1 VTLVAHDLSH
11 VVHTQAVTPRVKRLH
26 LRAMARTGSQ
36 PRLVQKS
43 RAWIALLVTSVTTL
57 LILAATLT
65 PGDPR
70 LLEPTSIVCLVCGS
84 RGLVDVLL
92 NVGLFVPFG
101 AARRLDGAGARRTAV
116 SALLLSFAVEAT
128 QYALLVGRDASLSDL
143 LTNTG
148 GALIGWTLV
157 ARAPQWLAPSPSLAP
172 RLATAW
178 WLIWLGTLGVGAWGL
193 QPDPTPPTDAVAM
206 VLPPVGRFRAFEGI
220 VREPRLAGTV
230 ASPALAGSALHDA
243 LAAPVLEM
251 SARARPAYPPGLT
264 RPIVFAFGRDG
275 RELALLAQRGR
286 ALRFMTRTNAAR
298 VRLQNLE
305 VALPG
310 AFPRAPGGDA
320 RRAPEV
326 YVAGRRTPTHVE
338 LEATGRAG
346 TRRLAVPLSPNLAWT
361 FVAPFDIR
369 YDRRGPLRTALWL
382 GGWLLPLGYWAGR
395 AGRGPGG
402 AALLGAAIVLPML
415 AVPALAG
422 FGLVPRWEW
431 IAAVL
436 GASLGWAAGVASRHA
451 ETRRAA
457 ATCRAPAPRPDYA
470 S

>member
-1 VTLVAHDLSH
+1 
-11 VVHTQAVTPRVKRLH
+11 
-26 LRAMARTGSQ
+26 MARTGSH

-43 RAWIALLVTSVTTL
+43 RARIAILVTSVTTV

-70 LLEPTSIVCLVCGS
+70 LLEPTSIFCLVCGS

-92 NVGLFVPFG
+92 NLGLFVPFG
-101 AARRLDGAGARRTAV
+101 AARRLAGTGARRTAV
-116 SALLLSFAVEAT
+116 SALLLSLAVEAT

-148 GALIGWTLV
+148 GALIGWALL

-193 QPDPTPPTDAVAM
+193 QPDPAPPTDAVAM
-206 VLPPVGRFRAFEGI
+206 LLPPSGRYRAFEGI

-230 ASPALAGSALHDA
+230 ASPVLAGSALRDA

-251 SARARPAYPPGLT
+251 SAWVRPAYPPGLT
-264 RPIVFAFGRDG
+264 RPIVFAFGREDH
-275 RELALLAQRGR
+275 ELALLAQRR
-286 ALRFMTRTNAAR
+286 RELRFVTRTNAAR
-298 VRLQNLE
+298 IRLQNLE

-310 AFPRAPGGDA
+310 AFPRAPGGDP

-326 YVAGRRTPTHVE
+326 HVAGRRTPTHVE
-338 LEATGRAG
+338 LDATGPAG
-346 TRRLAVPLSPNLAWT
+346 TRRLVVPLSPNLTWT
-361 FVAPFDIR
+361 FVAPFDLR

-395 AGRGPGG
+395 GGRGPGG
-402 AALLGAAIVLPML
+402 AALLGLAIILPML

-422 FGLVPRWEW
+422 FAPVPRWEW
-431 IAAVL
+431 IAAML
-436 GASLGWAAGVASRHA
+436 GASLGWTAAVASRYA
-451 ETRRAA
+451 DARRAA
-457 ATCRAPAPRPDYA
+457 ASCRAPAPRPDYA